1 MFYWLL
7 NNKINIKKIMLLL
20 MISLGIII
28 LLKSNIMIIGN
39 LFSKN
44 LRYYQYFLGVFN
56 KVRFNILNFFEV
68 YIPFVVLAILDNK
81 YGLRKI
87 DQKNRIF
94 INLYYG
100 YSFLYLLTIIDKMA
114 GARFVLFLSLGFSII
129 YPQIFYL
136 IFKEY
141 KIEKLYYIFL
151 LCGC

>member
-1 MFYWLL
+1 MFSLIFNYIIKRNIFKYTFFLVIASLFHTLIIPMFMFYWWL

-87 DQKNRIF
+87 D
-94 INLYYG
+94 
-100 YSFLYLLTIIDKMA
+100 
-114 GARFVLFLSLGFSII
+114 
-129 YPQIFYL
+129 
-136 IFKEY
+136 
-141 KIEKLYYIFL
+141 
-151 LCGC
+151 